1 MLLQITIMNMEHHK
15 TSKGL
20 SFNCYGESLDTSPD
34 FLLAKRS
41 YEESLI
47 DWNSAEN
54 DNIEDEK
61 WLHISEQSA
70 IFETPLKENIPIL
83 VQDKKIEAYEE
94 NILRNNVESLGE
106 ARNSTRMV

>member
-1 MLLQITIMNMEHHK
+1 MKEQTLNNK
-15 TSKGL
+15 DL

-34 FLLAKRS
+34 FLNAKRS

-70 IFETPLKENIPIL
+70 IFETPLKENLPL
-83 VQDKKIEAYEE
+83 EEQDKNIKAYEE
-94 NILRNNVESLGE
+94 NIL
-106 ARNSTRMV
+106 